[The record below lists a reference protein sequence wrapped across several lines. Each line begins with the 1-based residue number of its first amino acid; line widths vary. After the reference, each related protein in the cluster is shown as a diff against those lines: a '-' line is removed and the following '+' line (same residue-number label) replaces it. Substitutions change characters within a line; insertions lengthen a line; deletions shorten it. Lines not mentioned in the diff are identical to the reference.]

1 MLFKTYTTKEFV
13 EKAVAVHGDR
23 YEYSDVVYKHHG
35 KHITITCKKHG
46 KFEQTPR
53 MHLKGQGCCQCGYE
67 RVRGWKNEDRKKAK
81 ANGEKFY
88 QGAKCKKGHSGLRYV
103 CNNSC
108 VDCSTAHRKVSN
120 AKHNPVRG
128 YRYRQASCLR
138 DVPEACKQI
147 DDIYK
152 LSRDLKKQHQT
163 EIHVDHIVPLK
174 GKDVCGLHVPWNL
187 MITSAEYN
195 LSKTNKI
202 VDAPMP
208 KHRQSVLIH
217 ESALPWTLRS

>member
-1 MLFKTYTTKEFV
+1 MVFKADTTEMFI

-23 YEYSDVVYKHHG
+23 YDYSDVAYKHNA
-35 KHITITCKKHG
+35 KHITIICKKHG
-46 KFEQTPR
+46 KFEQIPR
-53 MHLKGQGCCQCGYE
+53 AHLKGQGCSQCGYE

-88 QGAKCKKGHSGLRYV
+88 QGAECRKGHSGLRYV

-108 VDCSTAHRKVSN
+108 VECSTAHRKVSN

-138 DVPEACKQI
+138 NVPEACQHI
-147 DDIYK
+147 EEIYK
-152 LSRDLKKQHQT
+152 FSRDLKDKYQV
-163 EIHVDHIVPLK
+163 EVHVDHIVPLK

-208 KHRQSVLIH
+208 KHKQSVLIH
-217 ESALPWTLRS
+217 ESALPWNLRS